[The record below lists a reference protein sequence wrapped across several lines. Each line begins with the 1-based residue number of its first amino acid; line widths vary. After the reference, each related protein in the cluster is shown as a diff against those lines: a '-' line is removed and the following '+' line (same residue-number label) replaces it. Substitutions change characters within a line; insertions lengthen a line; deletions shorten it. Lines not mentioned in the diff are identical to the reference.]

1 MSQMIVEVDL
11 EDMSVDDAVAKWMKD
26 NKSTWQAWI
35 K

>member
-11 EDMSVDDAVAKWMKD
+11 DGKSVDETVAKWMAE
-26 NKSTWQAWI
+26 NKSTWMSWI